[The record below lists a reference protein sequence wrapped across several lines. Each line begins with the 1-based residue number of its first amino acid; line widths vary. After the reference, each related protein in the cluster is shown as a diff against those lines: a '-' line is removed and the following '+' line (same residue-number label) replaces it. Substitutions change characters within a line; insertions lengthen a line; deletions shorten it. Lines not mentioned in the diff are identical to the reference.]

1 MAYAPFN
8 IGFSQGRAI
17 RLGSSRSLKVYRGSR
32 ELGSSDPILTIHDAF
47 GGSGYLD
54 GRTPDTVDNGNTW
67 STSVATGW
75 PVSSGYTYYTSGDL
89 AALID
94 PGTSVYQIVAETY
107 TTATLQHGIWLR
119 FDGPTIERSTI
130 FLNSTMTLLQTF
142 ERVGGTN
149 YVTTLATGLSGLT
162 NQTLTWTL
170 DVNGTSVDYD
180 FSASGS
186 SIASGTWSMLNTPA
200 DIGPFHANTGTA
212 VRTLDF
218 KVYA

>member
-1 MAYAPFN
+1 MTPPTVQFIPASGPTL
-8 IGFSQGRAI
+8 I
-17 RLGSSRSLKVYRGSR
+17 
-32 ELGSSDPILTIHDAF
+32 IHDAF

-75 PVSSGYTYYTSGDL
+75 PVSSGYTYYASGDL

-94 PGTSVYQIVAETY
+94 PSTSVFQIVAETY
-107 TTATLQHGIWLR
+107 AAATGQHGIWLR

-130 FLNSTMTLLQTF
+130 FLNSNMTLLQTF

-149 YVTTLATGLSGLT
+149 YVTTLASGLSGLT

-180 FSASGS
+180 LSASGS
-186 SIASGTWSMLNTPA
+186 SVSSGSWTMYNSPDT
-200 DIGPFHANTGTA
+200 IGPFHATVGTA
-212 VRTLDF
+212 IRTLDF